1 MARTARYDIDE
12 AAFWR
17 SSWTAGILQS
27 ARRRPTD
34 VAAGVLA
41 TLAIGAIVTN
51 ALFLQSG
58 PHPAPIFANAPP
70 PAATPNAP
78 PAPVVELPRARP
90 AEPARPR
97 TDVVIAEIQRALAQ
111 RGFYDGAADGI
122 YGPRTDSA
130 IRDFEEAAKL
140 TPSAEPND
148 VLLAIINRS
157 SIKAKPAAARRDP
170 IAELLAPNRRVL
182 AVQRALTDFGYGQI
196 KPTGV
201 LDPETRAA
209 IRRFEQERKLP
220 VSGQVSDRL
229 TRELTAVTGRPLE

>member
-1 MARTARYDIDE
+1 MIRTTRYDIEE
-12 AAFWR
+12 AVFWR
-17 SSWTAGILQS
+17 SPWPAGMLTWM
-27 ARRRPTD
+27 RRRPTD
-34 VAAGVLA
+34 VAAGTLA
-41 TLAIGAIVTN
+41 TLAIGAIVIN

-70 PAATPNAP
+70 PAANPAS
-78 PAPVVELPRARP
+78 APVAQLPRERP
-90 AEPARPR
+90 ADPARPR
-97 TDVVIAEIQRALAQ
+97 LDVIIAEIQRALAQ
-111 RGFYDGAADGI
+111 RGFYDGAMDGV

-148 VLLAIINRS
+148 VLLATINRS
-157 SIKAKPAAARRDP
+157 TVKAKSAPARRDP
-170 IAELLAPNRRVL
+170 IAELLAPNRRVV
-182 AVQRALTDFGYGQI
+182 AIQRALTDFGYGQI

-209 IRRFEQERKLP
+209 ITRFEQERKLP
-220 VSGQVSDRL
+220 VSGQLSDRL